1 MLYKPIVGY
10 TREEYVWKTSKWIF
24 IKKKKESYCI
34 LFSFFDKKETNVIVL
49 ILRKCLKHFN
59 NVSWHLYRNAY
70 KSIFILT
77 KITIKGGKKQNQ
89 IKRTK
94 LYLKV

>member
-10 TREEYVWKTSKWIF
+10 TREEYVWKTSRWIF
-24 IKKKKESYCI
+24 KKKKESYCI
-34 LFSFFDKKETNVIVL
+34 LFSFFEKKETNVIVL
-49 ILRKCLKHFN
+49 ILIICLKHFN

>member
-1 MLYKPIVGY
+1 MFEKPVD
-10 TREEYVWKTSKWIF
+10 EYL
-24 IKKKKESYCI
+24 KKEKKNLIVFC
-34 LFSFFDKKETNVIVL
+34 FRFFDKKETNVIVL

-89 IKRTK
+89 IKRT
-94 LYLKV
+94 